1 MPNPMDRFLRS
12 SVDPSRGRGGWTGAA
27 PAEGAFDRGADY
39 SKFFTYIHR
48 YEPLAAGARDVI
60 DQFQIDGDADFWIN
74 KQARL
79 NFDEL
84 NQERLGVAV
93 KFEVSPISET
103 YNFVESF
110 LSHYGTGQR
119 PNQYPPNS
127 PIKLPR
133 NAVFSVHASDRNL
146 IATPT
151 TNFIAHHGGK
161 VYASPIVQAR
171 RYLQREPYLYMA
183 NFTDFGN
190 PTDKTIPAGQVGV
203 FTLRLDGNS
212 DFDVRKLTVLSDAP
226 ILLQI
231 QTDDDNWFQRAIRGE
246 LLGGSLIETP
256 GLGFASSGEYP
267 FMLPHPRFV
276 TKAAYI
282 NINVTNLDQV
292 SANRVQIGFWGQR
305 LYPGGGI

>member
-12 SVDPSRGRGGWTGAA
+12 SVDPARGRGGWTGAA
-27 PAEGAFDRGADY
+27 PADGAFTREADY
-39 SKFFTYIHR
+39 SKFFTYLHR
-48 YEPLAAGARDVI
+48 YEPLASGAVDVI

-84 NQERLGVAV
+84 NQEQLGVTV
-93 KFEVSPISET
+93 RFEVSPISET
-103 YNFVESF
+103 YNFVESY

-133 NAVFSVHASDRNL
+133 NAVFSAHAWDRN
-146 IATPT
+146 IPNVAT

-161 VYASPIVQAR
+161 VYQRPIVTAR
-171 RYLQREPYLYMA
+171 RYLQREPYLYIA
-183 NFTDFGN
+183 SFTPFGN
-190 PTDKTIPAGQVGV
+190 PSDKTIPAGQIGV
-203 FTLRLDGNS
+203 FTMRMDGNS
-212 DFDVRKLTVLSDAP
+212 DFDVRKLTILSDAP

-231 QTDDDNWFQRAIRGE
+231 QTDDDNWFHRAIRSE
-246 LLGGSLIETP
+246 LLGGSLIQTP
-256 GLGFASSGEYP
+256 GVGAFASGEYP
-267 FMLPHPRFV
+267 FFLPHPRFI

-282 NINVTNLDQV
+282 NVNVTNLDQV
-292 SANRVQIGFWGQR
+292 NPNRVQVGFWGQR